1 MSDLLTAIDAY
12 MKSNG
17 KGTKYLAKKMGD
29 FFESDESPFNVKDGV
44 VKKLADKIE
53 VFTDS
58 LNKIAISLNRTFVN
72 QGDEMGSFFKSL
84 KHNFSST
91 FTEHARKDGSEYR
104 IHAIDVNLVH
114 IKDSVYDTF
123 FQHFQK
129 RFSSESV
136 LSKPDVSGHSHR
148 IHSMD
153 VNVKTMD
160 KSLLETIKKGLTNVV
175 TENNDK
181 EKGGVLSSI
190 LGFITS
196 GLTMFADLAGIS
208 YLIEKT
214 ELGKTIKQ
222 TIRKIGSAISGWA
235 GELLESG
242 KIQEVFRLIGHTF
255 NKIFNYL
262 VTGTTNFLVTH
273 KKSITQLMDDTI
285 IGTFNV
291 ITKFF
296 KNTFSFFGLKE
307 RLGDEGSGT
316 ATILT
321 KGIFKSITSLIL
333 GVGNTLTGKV
343 FGKVMSSL
351 DNLLGYIPKLLANF
365 FEKSGESLL
374 KGMTETKIFQ
384 KFKPTNFL
392 KILTGSGLK
401 LGAKLL
407 KVIKF
412 VPLIGTIISFYSAH
426 DRFKKNDIFGGVLDI
441 ASGIATLFPGIGTA
455 ISVGLDVF
463 NAFLDYKQKGG
474 QTKGQMITD
483 FFSPLKTWLGTKLSV
498 ENLRKMPVIGGLI
511 RMYDAGKQFMDGNTS
526 GGLKSLMNAIGWFT
540 PLPYLGGLLGLIDI
554 LDGGKA
560 TSTIPDAI
568 KQMLNPDKFVE
579 NLVSY
584 AGGFFKSILDTLKN
598 IFESASSKLTSYGT
612 DIGDWFANKLGISD
626 KFPAPK
632 PVKVKDAIVV
642 QPHSKDQILMAKNGG
657 PFDLALKK
665 MIEKMDEEIQILSH
679 GFTIL
684 AEATL
689 MGSNN
694 VTNAV
699 VATAGAGSTGAHQ
712 SNRNPGAD
720 FRAKALDRLRR

>member
-1 MSDLLTAIDAY
+1 MSELLTAIDAY

-44 VKKLADKIE
+44 VKKLTQNIDKFSSKIE
-53 VFTDS
+53 KISKNIEYAFSGKNTLNS
-58 LNKIAISLNRTFVN
+58 LNA
-72 QGDEMGSFFKSL
+72 FFTKLQS
-84 KHNFSST
+84 NFSST
-91 FTEHARKDGSEYR
+91 FTRHKKEEGGEYR
-104 IHAIDVNLVH
+104 VHAIDVNLVH

-175 TENNDK
+175 IENNDK

-196 GLTMFADLAGIS
+196 GLTMFAGLAGIS

-242 KIQEVFRLIGHTF
+242 KIQRVFRLIGHTF
-255 NKIFNYL
+255 SKIFDYL
-262 VTGTTNFLVTH
+262 ITGTTNFLITH
-273 KKSITQLMDDTI
+273 KKSITQLMDDAI
-285 IGTFNV
+285 SGTFNV

-296 KNTFSFFGLKE
+296 KTTFSFFGLKE
-307 RLGDEGSGT
+307 RLGDEGSGI

-333 GVGNTLTGKV
+333 GIGNKLTGKI
-343 FGKVMSSL
+343 FGKVMGGL
-351 DNLLGYIPKLLANF
+351 DNLLGYIPKLMANF

-374 KGMTETKIFQ
+374 KGMAGSKILQ

-401 LGAKLL
+401 FGAKLL

-426 DRFKKNDIFGGVLDI
+426 DRFKKNDVFGGVLDI

-474 QTKGQMITD
+474 QTKGQMISD
-483 FFSPLKTWLGTKLSV
+483 FFSPLTKWLGTKLSA
-498 ENLRKMPVIGGLI
+498 ENLKKVPVIGGLM
-511 RMYDAGKQFMDGNTS
+511 RMYDAGKQFMDGDIS

-540 PLPYLGGLLGLIDI
+540 PLPYLGGLLGLIDT
-554 LDGGKA
+554 LDGGK
-560 TSTIPDAI
+560 TSSAIPDAN

-584 AGGFFKSILDTLKN
+584 AGGFFKSILDNLKN
-598 IFESASSKLTSYGT
+598 IFESASSKLTSHGT
-612 DIGDWFANKLGISD
+612 EIGDWFADKLGISD
-626 KFPAPK
+626 KFPAT
-632 PVKVKDAIVV
+632 KDAVVV

-699 VATAGAGSTGAHQ
+699 VATAGAASGGTQQ